1 MSHLEGLAVQCPQEH
16 FFPKAAD
23 LLLVKVMVTIENQL
37 LTVTSLTRK
46 DISPSKRCPG
56 EEGAMSGSGID
67 TGASTTGAGPV
78 SRAGFD

>member
-1 MSHLEGLAVQCPQEH
+1 VKTLNFDSGVSSGRAGSSMSSGA

-46 DISPSKRCPG
+46 DISP
-56 EEGAMSGSGID
+56 E
-67 TGASTTGAGPV
+67 
-78 SRAGFD
+78 